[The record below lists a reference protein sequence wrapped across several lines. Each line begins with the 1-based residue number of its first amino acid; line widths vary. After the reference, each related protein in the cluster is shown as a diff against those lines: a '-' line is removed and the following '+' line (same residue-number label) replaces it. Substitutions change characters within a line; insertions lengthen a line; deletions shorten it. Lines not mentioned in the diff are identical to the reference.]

1 MKLYPYQVEGAHFM
15 ADRVAAY
22 LGDEM
27 GLGKS
32 AQAIAACDL
41 VRAKSVLA
49 LCPAVALTNWMREF
63 RRFQTTHRRV
73 VGISSGSDA
82 RATEGVTICSYDLAA
97 RQEVHA
103 ILMQLRPDV
112 LILDEAHYLKGR
124 KTHRTQAVFG
134 PECDRMG
141 GLAEGAK
148 RVFALSGTPAPNNPA
163 ELWPLMRALF
173 PKSITRDGN
182 IMDYWTFLR
191 RFCIWREGMHGTRIT
206 GGRNLAE
213 LRARLAPHLLRRRKT
228 EVLKDLPPIRFE
240 TVTLHPQ
247 GPLLDLWQAEDG
259 PEGDELKKLL
269 EQDDADLAEAAV
281 HVAKLRR
288 LTGLAKVAS
297 VVELLQDELA
307 GGLNKIVVF
316 AHHREVI
323 QKLADGLSSFG
334 VVVLQG
340 STPPTQRQ
348 AAIDGFQNDPA
359 IRVFVG
365 QLTAAGTAI
374 TLTAA
379 SNVLFAESSWTPS
392 DNAQAAMRVHRIG
405 QRSGVLV
412 RFATLSGSLDEAI
425 TETVRRKTA
434 VLAQIFD

>member
-1 MKLYPYQVEGAHFM
+1 M
-15 ADRVAAY
+15 AQK
-22 LGDEM
+22 GDE
-27 GLGKS
+27 
-32 AQAIAACDL
+32 I
-41 VRAKSVLA
+41 
-49 LCPAVALTNWMREF
+49 
-63 RRFQTTHRRV
+63 
-73 VGISSGSDA
+73 
-82 RATEGVTICSYDLAA
+82 
-97 RQEVHA
+97 
-103 ILMQLRPDV
+103 
-112 LILDEAHYLKGR
+112 
-124 KTHRTQAVFG
+124 
-134 PECDRMG
+134 
-141 GLAEGAK
+141 
-148 RVFALSGTPAPNNPA
+148 
-163 ELWPLMRALF
+163 
-173 PKSITRDGN
+173 
-182 IMDYWTFLR
+182 
-191 RFCIWREGMHGTRIT
+191 
-206 GGRNLAE
+206 
-213 LRARLAPHLLRRRKT
+213 
-228 EVLKDLPPIRFE
+228 
-240 TVTLHPQ
+240 
-247 GPLLDLWQAEDG
+247 
-259 PEGDELKKLL
+259 KKLL

-348 AAIDGFQNDPA
+348 AAIDGFQNDNS